1 MAGHLFLVHGK
12 IEELTHDAALV
23 PVAGSMHFNKIW
35 KPLLG
40 RWPSAPSTWS
50 DGWGRI
56 AGTEQWLVQVA
67 DGEYRRVLERL
78 SRAARDVA
86 SRALQPLGDRGR
98 PLVALP
104 VLGIGHGGHRHE
116 QGRVLKLLVDHLTE
130 LAESTD
136 LDFALVTPDA
146 SVFAAAQY
154 IRRGTHEPSEE
165 VDRVARDL
173 GQRARN
179 DELALFIGAGA
190 SMPAGLPSWSEL
202 IRQLAVGVPGAESE
216 AFHALGATDQ
226 AELIQETAGEALKQ
240 QVADIVSAAPR
251 PALIHGLLA
260 GLGVRNTVTTNYDRF
275 YERAV
280 MASGRTMESVLP
292 WASAVGS
299 ERWALKLHGDVEHP
313 KSIVLTRR
321 HMLTYDAQNRPSAA
335 LLQSVLLTKHL
346 LVIGTSLTDDNVLR
360 LAYEVQA
367 YRVHHRPKSKET
379 FGTQLDASAEG
390 DRLRAR
396 LWEGQL
402 DWVCLADLGVESPRR
417 ALELVL
423 DRAGM
428 YSTKDASW
436 LLDERFA
443 GLLADQ
449 ADRELASQAR
459 ELVEVARRRDLDTWG
474 PLVDCLDQLGAAHK
488 RANAPLIGT
497 DTAATSEDSVTR
509 CVRTLKG

>member
-1 MAGHLFLVHGK
+1 MSGHLFLVHGK

-23 PVAGSMHFNKIW
+23 PVASTMHFNEIW

-40 RWPSAPSTWS
+40 EWPSAPSTWS

-56 AGTEQWLVQVA
+56 EGTEQWLVQVG
-67 DGEYRRVLERL
+67 DGVYARVLERL
-78 SRAARDVA
+78 SKAVRDVG
-86 SRALQPLGDRGR
+86 SRALHPLGDRAK

-104 VLGIGHGGHRHE
+104 VLGIGHGGHQYE
-116 QGRVLKLLVDHLTE
+116 QGRVLKLLIEHLTK

-136 LDFALVTPDA
+136 LDLALVTPDA

-154 IRRGTHEPSEE
+154 IRRRTHESSDK
-165 VDRVARDL
+165 VDRVAKEL
-173 GQRARN
+173 GERARN

-202 IRQLAVGVPGAESE
+202 IKQLAIGVPGAESE
-216 AFHALGATDQ
+216 AFRALGATDQ
-226 AELIQETAGEALKQ
+226 AELIQATAGDALKQ
-240 QVADIVSAAPR
+240 QVADIVRAAPR

-260 GLGVRNTVTTNYDRF
+260 GMGVRNTVTTNYDRF

-280 MASGRTMESVLP
+280 QASGRTMESVLP

-313 KSIVLTRR
+313 DSIVLTRR
-321 HMLTYDAQNRPSAA
+321 HMLTYDAHNRPSAA

-367 YRVHHRPKSKET
+367 YRVHHRPESKET

-402 DWVCLADLGVESPRR
+402 DWVCLADLRAESPRR

-428 YSTKDASW
+428 YSTKNASW

-443 GLLADQ
+443 GLLADEG
-449 ADRELASQAR
+449 DRELASKAR
-459 ELVEVARRRDLDTWG
+459 ELVEVARRRDPATWG

-488 RANAPLIGT
+488 HSG
-497 DTAATSEDSVTR
+497 AAYQHEYR
-509 CVRTLKG
+509 RHR